1 MPMHCEGD
9 EYYTYTISNEIDFN
23 VDRIIREIEKD
34 AEYNRI
40 EDFSLSRDYLFAY
53 VLDIVNDDIAMYYEG
68 EYIPYDIKNNFVND
82 ILENRRNDLLKIA
95 TKYNVAHSN
104 L

>member
-1 MPMHCEGD
+1 MPMHCKGD
-9 EYYTYTISNEIDFN
+9 EYYTYTISYEIDFN

-40 EDFSLSRDYLFAY
+40 EDFSLSSDYFLAY
-53 VLDIVNDDIAMYYEG
+53 VRGIVNDDIAMYYDG
-68 EYIPYDIKNNFVND
+68 EYIPYDVKNNLVND
-82 ILENRRNDLLKIA
+82 ILENRKNDLLKIA

-104 L
+104 I